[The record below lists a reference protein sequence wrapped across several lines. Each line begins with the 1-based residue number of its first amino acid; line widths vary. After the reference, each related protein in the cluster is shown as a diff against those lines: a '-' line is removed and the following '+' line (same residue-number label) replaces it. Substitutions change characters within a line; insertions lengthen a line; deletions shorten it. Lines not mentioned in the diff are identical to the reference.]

1 MAREFKES
9 YGGSKM
15 INLKDIFPLGIGTFR
30 IDLTQKEDSMNAL
43 IESFKLGQNY
53 IDTSHLYENGKVMSF
68 MGEFIKKVGRDKFFI
83 TTKIEPTVEKITDIE
98 EQLNRY
104 LEIMDIDYVDCLML
118 HSVIFTKLPLIDTYK
133 EMNRMIELGKAKSLG
148 LSNSNLE
155 QLKEVNEKYPIS
167 IYEGVYNLECKL
179 NENIGIIEYCKDNNI
194 IFCAYQPLRRN
205 RTANRNY
212 PLLVELSEKYN
223 KTQNQIILN
232 WLIKHKKLNVL
243 IKTTNSSR
251 INENINSL
259 NFTIDMEDF
268 NKLDLFKAEEFDKIV
283 IDWEGKG
290 GITVD
295 QLANQFE

>member
-1 MAREFKES
+1 MWW
-9 YGGSKM
+9 
-15 INLKDIFPLGIGTFR
+15 
-30 IDLTQKEDSMNAL
+30 
-43 IESFKLGQNY
+43 
-53 IDTSHLYENGKVMSF
+53 HLF
-68 MGEFIKKVGRDKFFI
+68 GEFIKRIGRDNLFI

-98 EQLNRY
+98 GQLNKY

-118 HSVIFTKLPLIDTYK
+118 HSVIFTKLPLIETYK

-155 QLKEVNEKYPIS
+155 QLKEINEQYPIN

-179 NENIGIIEYCKDNNI
+179 NEDIGITDYCKDNNI
-194 IFCAYQPLRRN
+194 VFCAYQPLRRN

-212 PLLVELSEKYN
+212 PLLIELSNKYN

-232 WLIKHKKLNVL
+232 WIIKEKKLNVL
-243 IKTTNSSR
+243 IKTTNNNK

-259 NFTIDMEDF
+259 NFEMDTEDYKKM
-268 NKLDLFKAEEFDKIV
+268 NLFRAEEFDNIV

>member
-1 MAREFKES
+1 
-9 YGGSKM
+9 M
-15 INLKDIFPLGIGTFR
+15 ISLKDIYPLGIGTFR
-30 IDLTQKEDSMNAL
+30 IDLNEKEASMNAL
-43 IESFKLGQNY
+43 IEALKLGQNY
-53 IDTSHLYENGKVMSF
+53 IDTSYLYEDGKVMEF
-68 MGEFIKKVGRDKFFI
+68 IGEFIKKVGRDKLFI

-98 EQLNRY
+98 EQLDKY
-104 LEIMDIDYVDCLML
+104 LGIMNIDYVDCLML

-148 LSNSNLE
+148 LSNSNLN
-155 QLKEVNEKYPIS
+155 QLKEVNEQYPIS

-179 NENIGIIEYCKDNNI
+179 NEDIGIINYCKENDI
-194 IFCAYQPLRRN
+194 MFCAYQPLRRN

-212 PLLVELSEKYN
+212 LLLVELAKKYD

-232 WLIKHKKLNVL
+232 WIIKQKKLKVL
-243 IKTTNSSR
+243 IKTTNSNR

-259 NFTIDMEDF
+259 NFEMDMEDY
-268 NKLDLFKAEEFDKIV
+268 NKLDLFRAEEFDNIV

>member
-1 MAREFKES
+1 
-9 YGGSKM
+9 M

-68 MGEFIKKVGRDKFFI
+68 IGEFIKKVGRDKFFI

-118 HSVIFTKLPLIDTYK
+118 HSVIFTKLSLIDTYK

-212 PLLVELSEKYN
+212 PLLVELSKKYN

-232 WLIKHKKLNVL
+232 WIIRQKKLNVL
-243 IKTTNSSR
+243 IKTTNSNR

-259 NFTIDMEDF
+259 NFEMDMEDY
-268 NKLDLFKAEEFDKIV
+268 NRLDLFRAGEFDEIV

>member
-1 MAREFKES
+1 
-9 YGGSKM
+9 M
-15 INLKDIFPLGIGTFR
+15 INIKDIFPLGIGTFR
-30 IDLTQKEDSMNAL
+30 IDLNQKEASMNAL
-43 IESFKLGQNY
+43 VESFNLGQNY
-53 IDTSHLYENGKVMSF
+53 IDTSYLYEKGKVMAF
-68 MGEFIKKVGRDKFFI
+68 IGEFINKIGRDKLFI

-98 EQLNRY
+98 EQLNKY
-104 LEIMDIDYVDCLML
+104 LEVMGIDYVDCLML
-118 HSVIFTKLPLIDTYK
+118 HSVIYTKLPLIQTYK

-155 QLKEVNEKYPIS
+155 QLKEVNKYYPIN

-179 NENIGIIEYCKDNNI
+179 NEDIGIINYCKENNI

-212 PLLVELSEKYN
+212 SILVELSKKYN

-232 WLIKHKKLNVL
+232 WIIKEKKLNVL

-251 INENINSL
+251 INENIDAI
-259 NFTIDMEDF
+259 NFKMDTEDY
-268 NKLDLFKAEEFDKIV
+268 NKLNLFRAKEFDDVI
-283 IDWEGKG
+283 IDWEGKS

>member
-1 MAREFKES
+1 
-9 YGGSKM
+9 M
-15 INLKDIFPLGIGTFR
+15 INLKDIFPVGIGTFR
-30 IDLTQKEDSMNAL
+30 IDLTQKEASMNAL
-43 IESFKLGQNY
+43 IESFKFGQNY
-53 IDTSHLYENGKVMSF
+53 IDTSYLYENGNVMAF
-68 MGEFIKKVGRDKFFI
+68 IGEFIKKVGRDKLFI
-83 TTKIEPTVEKITDIE
+83 TTKIEPTVEKTTDIE

-118 HSVIFTKLPLIDTYK
+118 HSVIFTKLPLIETYK
-133 EMNRMIELGKAKSLG
+133 EMNRMIERGKVKSLG
-148 LSNSNLE
+148 LSNSNLK
-155 QLKEVNEKYPIS
+155 QLKEINEQYPIS

-179 NENIGIIEYCKDNNI
+179 NENIGIIDYCKNNNI
-194 IFCAYQPLRRN
+194 VFYAYQPLRRN

-212 PLLVELSEKYN
+212 PLLVELSKKYN

-232 WLIKHKKLNVL
+232 WIIREKKINVL
-243 IKTTNSSR
+243 IKTTNNNR

-259 NFTIDMEDF
+259 NFEMDIEDYK
-268 NKLDLFKAEEFDKIV
+268 KLNLFRAKEFDDIV

>member
-1 MAREFKES
+1 ML
-9 YGGSKM
+9 G
-15 INLKDIFPLGIGTFR
+15 LKDIFPLGIGTFR

-53 IDTSHLYENGKVMSF
+53 IDTSHLYENGKVMRF
-68 MGEFIKKVGRDKFFI
+68 IGEFVKKVGRDKIFI

-155 QLKEVNEKYPIS
+155 QLKEINEQYPIS

-179 NENIGIIEYCKDNNI
+179 NEDIGIIDYCKDNNI

-212 PLLVELSEKYN
+212 PLLVELSKKYD

-232 WLIKHKKLNVL
+232 WIIKQKKLNVL
-243 IKTTNSSR
+243 IKTTNSNR

-259 NFTIDMEDF
+259 NFEMGMEDY
-268 NKLDLFKAEEFDKIV
+268 NKLDLFRAKEFDDIV
-283 IDWEGKG
+283 IDWKGKG

>member
-1 MAREFKES
+1 M
-9 YGGSKM
+9 
-15 INLKDIFPLGIGTFR
+15 NQKDIFPLGIGTFR
-30 IDLTQKEDSMNAL
+30 IDLNQKETSMNAL
-43 IESFKLGQNY
+43 IESLKLGQNY
-53 IDTSHLYENGKVMSF
+53 IDTSYLYENGKVMAF
-68 MGEFIKKVGRDKFFI
+68 IREFIKKVGRDNIFI
-83 TTKIEPTVEKITDIE
+83 TTKIEPTVERITDIE

-104 LEIMDIDYVDCLML
+104 LEIMNIDYVDCLML
-118 HSVIFTKLPLIDTYK
+118 HSVIFTKLPLIQTYK

-155 QLKEVNEKYPIS
+155 QLKEINEQYPIS

-179 NENIGIIEYCKDNNI
+179 NEDIGIIEYCKDNNI

-212 PLLVELSEKYN
+212 PLLVELSKKYN

-232 WLIKHKKLNVL
+232 WIIRQKKLNVL
-243 IKTTNSSR
+243 IKTTNSNR
-251 INENINSL
+251 INENIDSL
-259 NFTIDMEDF
+259 NFEMDMEDY
-268 NKLDLFKAEEFDKIV
+268 NKLDLFRAEEFDNIV

>member
-1 MAREFKES
+1 
-9 YGGSKM
+9 M

-30 IDLTQKEDSMNAL
+30 IDLTQKETSMNAL

-53 IDTSHLYENGKVMSF
+53 IDTSYLYENGNVMAF
-68 MGEFIKKVGRDKFFI
+68 IGEFIKKVGRDKLFI

-118 HSVIFTKLPLIDTYK
+118 HSVIFTRLPLIDTYK
-133 EMNRMIELGKAKSLG
+133 EMNRMIELGKTKSLG

-179 NENIGIIEYCKDNNI
+179 NEKIGIIDYCKDNNI

-212 PLLVELSEKYN
+212 PLLAQLSKKYD

-232 WLIKHKKLNVL
+232 WIIRQRKLNVL
-243 IKTTNSSR
+243 IKTNNSNR
-251 INENINSL
+251 INENMKAL
-259 NFTIDMEDF
+259 NFEMDMEDY

-290 GITVD
+290 GVTID

>member
-1 MAREFKES
+1 
-9 YGGSKM
+9 M

-68 MGEFIKKVGRDKFFI
+68 IGVFIKKVGRDKFFI

-118 HSVIFTKLPLIDTYK
+118 HSVIFTKLSLIDTYK

-259 NFTIDMEDF
+259 NFTIDMEDY

>member
-1 MAREFKES
+1 ML
-9 YGGSKM
+9 
-15 INLKDIFPLGIGTFR
+15 NLKDIFPLGIGTFR
-30 IDLTQKEDSMNAL
+30 IDLTQKEASMNAL

-53 IDTSHLYENGKVMSF
+53 IDTSHLYENGKVMEF
-68 MGEFIKKVGRDKFFI
+68 VGEFIKKVGRDKLFI

-98 EQLNRY
+98 EQLNKY
-104 LEIMDIDYVDCLML
+104 LEIMNIDYVDCLML
-118 HSVIFTKLPLIDTYK
+118 HSVIFTKLPLIQTYK
-133 EMNRMIELGKAKSLG
+133 EMNRMIELGKARSLG
-148 LSNSNLE
+148 LSNANLE
-155 QLKEVNEKYPIS
+155 QLKEVHEQYPIS

-179 NENIGIIEYCKDNNI
+179 NEDIGIINYCKDNEI

-212 PLLVELSEKYN
+212 PLLVELSKKYN

-232 WLIKHKKLNVL
+232 WTIRKKKLNVL
-243 IKTTNSSR
+243 IKTTNSNR
-251 INENINSL
+251 IQENIESL
-259 NFTIDMEDF
+259 NFEMNMEDY
-268 NKLDLFKAEEFDKIV
+268 NKLDLFRAEEFDNVV